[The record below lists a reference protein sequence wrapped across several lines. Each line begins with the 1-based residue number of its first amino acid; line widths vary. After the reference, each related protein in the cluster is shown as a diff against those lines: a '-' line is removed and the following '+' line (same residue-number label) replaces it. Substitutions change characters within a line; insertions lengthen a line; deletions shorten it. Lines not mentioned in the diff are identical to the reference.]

1 MRNPLFNGLTE
12 VCTKVG
18 NMANI
23 PPVPCMGT
31 PTHYGIY
38 TVYGTSFCVLGSDMA
53 DPRTQNSV
61 PYTVYIPT
69 TILYIIHT
77 HRK

>member
-1 MRNPLFNGLTE
+1 MRNSLFNGLTE

-18 NMANI
+18 NMTNI

-38 TVYGTSFCVLGSDMA
+38 YNIL
-53 DPRTQNSV
+53 
-61 PYTVYIPT
+61 
-69 TILYIIHT
+69 ILYIMSYD
-77 HRK
+77 

>member
-1 MRNPLFNGLTE
+1 MRNLLFNGLTE

-31 PTHYGIY
+31 STHYGI
-38 TVYGTSFCVLGSDMA
+38 CVIYVLFEL
-53 DPRTQNSV
+53 SV
-61 PYTVYIPT
+61 CCAI
-69 TILYIIHT
+69 
-77 HRK
+77 

>member
-1 MRNPLFNGLTE
+1 MRNSLFNGLTE

-31 PTHYGIY
+31 STHYGIFRY
-38 TVYGTSFCVLGSDMA
+38 KVDAQC
-53 DPRTQNSV
+53 
-61 PYTVYIPT
+61 
-69 TILYIIHT
+69 
-77 HRK
+77 